1 MAPDV
6 LLHLIEPAAWRAA
19 LTEGAVRPPSL
30 DAMGFVH
37 LSTPAQVHLPA
48 VRLYPGRR
56 DLVLLVVDPARL
68 NDPVRFEAGVPAD
81 PGGMLFPHLYGPL
94 PTAAVIAVVPYRPP
108 APVTLPTPDDLL
120 GRALSYVTS
129 LPVRR
134 AIGVGDVPGGVAVLD
149 PDHAHSHDN
158 NRLLLTA
165 PVEADDV
172 ERAAGEVAANAGWPH
187 QAAALMWPGAAGV
200 AAELRRRGWNTEEL
214 LLMARPAAP
223 TPGDEA
229 VEVVEVVDQREVHEF
244 WDRSWRRILPAGPQ
258 LDRVVADLIGRE
270 HLNDRVVAVTDLV
283 VRERGRVV
291 ASGQLR
297 VDGATAAVDS
307 VLTDPGSR
315 GRGHAD
321 AILAGA
327 LDLAAA
333 AGCDLV
339 VLEAAADDWPRHWY
353 ARRGFEVVG
362 SVWAA
367 DRPA

>member
-19 LTEGAVRPPSL
+19 LTEGVVRPPSL
-30 DAMGFVH
+30 DAVGFVH
-37 LSTPAQVHLPA
+37 LSTPEQVHLPA

-68 NDPVRFEAGVPAD
+68 TDPVRFEAGVPAD

-94 PTAAVIAVVPYRPP
+94 PVAAVTAVVPYRPP
-108 APVTLPTPDDLL
+108 APFSLPAPEDLL

-134 AIGVGDVPGGVAVLD
+134 AVGVGDVPGGIAVLD

-158 NRLLLTA
+158 NRLLLTD
-165 PVEADDV
+165 PVDADTV
-172 ERAAGEVAANAGWPH
+172 ESAADEVAGNAGWPH
-187 QAAALMWPGAAGV
+187 RAAALMWPGAAGV
-200 AAELRRRGWNTEEL
+200 AAELGRRGWNTEQL
-214 LLMARPAAP
+214 LLMARPAIP
-223 TPGDEA
+223 LPGGEA
-229 VEVVEVVDQREVHEF
+229 VEVVEQREVHEF
-244 WDRSWRRILPAGPQ
+244 WERSWRRDLPGGPQ
-258 LDRVVADLIGRE
+258 LERVVADLIGRE

-283 VRERGRVV
+283 VREQGRVV

-307 VLTDPGSR
+307 VLTDPESR
-315 GRGHAD
+315 GRGHAG
-321 AILAGA
+321 AILARA
-327 LDLAAA
+327 LELAGA

-339 VLEAAADDWPRHWY
+339 VLEAAADDWPRLWY

-362 SVWAA
+362 SVWVA